1 MKLNW
6 MIKLNFDF
14 RGYYFVYNDDKI
26 EIDERKW
33 EPNDFTF
40 DNVAKWMLTLCT
52 VSTFEGWP
60 GWEMI

>member
-1 MKLNW
+1 

-14 RGYYFVYNDDKI
+14 RGNYFVYKDDKI

-40 DNVAKWMLTLCT
+40 DNVAKGMLTLCT

-60 GWEMI
+60 G